1 MDGMVEMVEQVFD
14 QSARKGVPRG
24 LGGLAD
30 TVNGPE
36 WAAAAGLLLWGF
48 RDQSR
53 AAKKRPRKGLAK
65 VADQFKSL
73 FAWS

>member
-14 QSARKGVPRG
+14 QQARKGTPRG

-36 WAAAAGLLLWGF
+36 WSAAAGLLLWGF
-48 RDQSR
+48 RHQ
-53 AAKKRPRKGLAK
+53 KKERRRPRSGLAK
-65 VADQFKSL
+65 MADSVRAW
-73 FAWS
+73 FAAN